1 MGNIS
6 VKKRAAAALLAL
18 CLCVSGSLPALAAE
32 PSAELG
38 WPQFLG
44 VDGLKGVSDAKA
56 PTTAAEIEL
65 KWEKQTGDST
75 TWTDSSSTPVILG
88 DYVYCY
94 SFQRLRK
101 YELGSGKEVASA
113 PVFGAAHNQYTMIL
127 GAGDGKIFV
136 PCEINNLDADATGVQ
151 KNFLRAFDAETLEQ
165 LYVTQELPG
174 SAVQSPVTCHDG
186 RVFTGSYRTGGVYA
200 CFDTADENPASA
212 TEVKA
217 ANWTVASPSDA
228 GFNTNGVAFA
238 GDYALFTDANYAG
251 SSTVWS
257 VNYKTGAVA
266 DTFSLPSGYNA
277 RSTPFYCEKDG
288 RVYLSSGH
296 PTAGAAVRSYKLL
309 ADGKLDQASLRE
321 WTAGI
326 SGGDTQSSPVIY
338 NDRLYLAGQSFG
350 AQMPVFV
357 VDTNTMT
364 TLYQTD
370 AVNSAG
376 SAALTTAY
384 ASAENGNQVYL
395 YFVANESSD
404 NLFILKDKEGQ
415 TAPQVEVV
423 PGIGRRQYCS
433 QSIAIAPNGS
443 LVWYNDAGY
452 LYCYGNKGDTA
463 ITAADVQRQ
472 IERLPDAS
480 SYRYINLAEARRV
493 ETRYRALSAAEQAK
507 VTNHG
512 KLEEILALSTA
523 DPIARINQG
532 IASLDLPSLTLQDA
546 DKVSALLSAYEA
558 LSAQEQSQIAGADTL
573 QKAAAAIEALRQEAI
588 VQKLDEDI
596 AALPAL
602 SALTSGDRAAVDSL
616 QSRYEALADAQR
628 EKLANRQRL
637 ADSRA
642 RVAAIEEQM
651 AAAAQLISD
660 KLGGAEITLESRP
673 LIQELDRALEGLLPA
688 DLAKISEIEQYLSP
702 AKVDLVNLMT
712 AQLLMKDGQPIP
724 VTAENAAQ
732 LLAIAREIQGYRD
745 GILEGDLKYLQNGQ
759 LADEVAQQAAALLD
773 EPGAEGGNGDASANT
788 ADASA
793 PAALLAAAL
802 AALSLALACKRRR
815 RV

>member
-18 CLCVSGSLPALAAE
+18 CLCASSSLPALAAE
-32 PSAELG
+32 PAVQLG

-44 VDGLKGVSDAKA
+44 TDGLKGVSDAKA
-56 PTTAAEIEL
+56 PTTAGEIEL
-65 KWEKQTGDST
+65 KWEKQVGPSSG
-75 TWTDSSSTPVILG
+75 WSDSSGTPVVVG
-88 DYVYCY
+88 NYVYNY
-94 SFQRLRK
+94 SFQHLRK
-101 YELGSGKEVASA
+101 YELDSGREVASA
-113 PVFGAAHNQYTMIL
+113 PVFGADHNQFVMTL

-136 PCEINNLDADATGVQ
+136 PCEVNNLDADATGVQ
-151 KNFLRAFDAETLEQ
+151 KNFLRVFDAETLEQ
-165 LYVTQELPG
+165 LYVTEELPG
-174 SAVQSPVTCHDG
+174 TAMQSPVICHDG

-200 CFDTADENPASA
+200 CFDTADQDPASA

-228 GFNTNGVAFA
+228 GFNANGAAFA
-238 GDYALFTDANYAG
+238 GDYVVFTDANYTG
-251 SSTVWS
+251 SSAVWS

-277 RSTPFYCEKDG
+277 RSTPFYYEKDG

-309 ADGKLDQASLRE
+309 PDGKLDQASLRE

-338 NDRLYLAGQSFG
+338 NDRLYLAGQVFG
-350 AQMPVFV
+350 AAMPVFV
-357 VDTNTMT
+357 VDVNTMT
-364 TLYQTD
+364 TIYQTA

-384 ASAENGNQVYL
+384 ATAENGNQVYL

-404 NLFILKDKEGQ
+404 NLFILKDREGQ
-415 TAPQVEVV
+415 TAPQMEVV
-423 PGIGRRQYCS
+423 PGIGRRQYCN

-443 LVWYNDAGY
+443 LIWYNDASY
-452 LYCYGNKGDTA
+452 LYCYGNTGDTA

-472 IERLPDAS
+472 IERLPDAN
-480 SYRYINLAEARRV
+480 SYRYINLAEARRIDA
-493 ETRYRALSAAEQAK
+493 RYRALPAGEQAK
-507 VTNHG
+507 VTNRD

-532 IASLDLPSLTLQDA
+532 IASLDLSALTLQDA

-558 LSAQEQSQIAGADTL
+558 LSPQEQSQIAGADTL
-573 QKAAAAIEALRQEAI
+573 QKAAEAIEALRQEET
-588 VQKLDEDI
+588 VQKLDADI

-602 SALTSGDRAAVDSL
+602 DALTSGDRAAVDSL
-616 QSRYEALADAQR
+616 QSRYEALAPAQQER
-628 EKLANRQRL
+628 LANRQQL

-651 AAAAQLISD
+651 AAAGQLIAES
-660 KLGGAEITLESRP
+660 LGGVEITLESRT
-673 LIQELDRALEGLLPA
+673 LIRELDRALEGLLPA
-688 DLAKISEIEQYLSP
+688 DLAKISAIEQYLSP

-724 VTAENAAQ
+724 VTAENAAS
-732 LLAIAREIQGYRD
+732 LLAIAREIQGYRS

-773 EPGAEGGNGDASANT
+773 EPGAEEGEKGDASANT

-802 AALSLALACKRRR
+802 ASVSLALACKRRR
-815 RV
+815 A